1 MVAPLEGVR
10 VLEIANWAAAPS
22 AGAIMADLGADVVKV
37 EAPQG
42 DSMRGALRQPHQ
54 ADPGAPTID
63 YVFGAI
69 NRGKRSIAVAL
80 DHPEGPALVR
90 RLAGG
95 VDIVV
100 TNLTRARQQRY
111 GLTPDE
117 LRDANPRL
125 VVACLSGYGPDGP
138 DADRQGFDMTSF
150 FARGG
155 VMSLLG
161 EPDEPPV
168 RFRPGQGDQTTSLN
182 LLAAVLCALR
192 VRDQTGEGQTVHVS
206 LLQTA
211 LWTLTVDLSAA
222 LVDRRQPP
230 RRTRADSP
238 SPLTT
243 TYRTADDRWLILSAP
258 FPRQWPAFCHAVGRP
273 EWAEDERY
281 ATPMDRYVHRET
293 LIPLIEERFA
303 SATLAEW
310 ATRLDEHGVT
320 WGPVATLPE
329 VVDDPQVRALG
340 AFAEI
345 DDPVVGPHETVATP
359 FRIDGADVAPGGP
372 APVAGAHTAEV
383 LADAGFGPDELEELR
398 TRGIVAIGDETAG
411 RPPA

>member
-1 MVAPLEGVR
+1 

-42 DSMRGALRQPHQ
+42 DSMRGALRQPA
-54 ADPGAPTID
+54 ADDPTAPTID

-80 DHPEGPALVR
+80 DAPEGRALVR
-90 RLAGG
+90 RLATT

-100 TNLTRARQQRY
+100 TNLTGERQARY
-111 GLTPDE
+111 GLTPKE
-117 LRDANPRL
+117 LRAAAPRL
-125 VVACLSGYGPDGP
+125 IVACLSGYGPVGP
-138 DADRQGFDMTSF
+138 DTDRQGFDMTSF

-161 EPDEPPV
+161 EPGEPPV

-182 LLAAVLCALR
+182 LLSAVLCALR
-192 VRDQTGEGQTVHVS
+192 LRDQTGEGQTVHVS

-222 LVDRRQPP
+222 LVDGRQPP
-230 RRTRADSP
+230 RRTRRDSP

-243 TYRTADDRWLILSAP
+243 TYSTSDGRWMILSAP
-258 FPRQWPAFCHAVGRP
+258 FPRQWPALCRALDRP
-273 EWAEDERY
+273 EWIDDERY
-281 ATPMDRYVHRET
+281 ATPMDRYVNRGA

-303 SATLAEW
+303 SAPLEEW
-310 ATRLDEHGVT
+310 AARLDAHGVT

-329 VVDDPQVRALG
+329 VVRDPQVRAVG

-345 DDPVVGPHETVATP
+345 DDPVVGAYETIATP
-359 FRIDGADVAPGGP
+359 FHIDGVDATPAGPSPDV
-372 APVAGAHTAEV
+372 GAHTAQV
-383 LADAGFGPDELEELR
+383 LADAGMSAEEIADLR
-398 TRGIVAIGDETAG
+398 ERGIITTGDAMAV
-411 RPPA
+411 PPPG